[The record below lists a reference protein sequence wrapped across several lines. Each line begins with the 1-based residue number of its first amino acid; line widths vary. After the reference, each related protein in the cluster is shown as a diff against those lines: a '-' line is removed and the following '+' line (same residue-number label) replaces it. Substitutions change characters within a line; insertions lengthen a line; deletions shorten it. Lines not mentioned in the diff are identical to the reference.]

1 MPARSFPVGARSA
14 RAAGLGGGAD
24 EAQAVMSAAPART
37 RTNRSIGWLLRRS
50 RAQASC
56 HSTLQ
61 VERILAIRSSIFR
74 LYSPVP
80 TSYFAPPVP
89 VMAPTRIVVGNA

>member
-1 MPARSFPVGARSA
+1 MPARSFPVGASAA

-24 EAQAVMSAAPART
+24 EAQAVMRATPATT
-37 RTNRSIGWLLRRS
+37 RAIRCIVRLLCRSD
-50 RAQASC
+50 AQASC
-56 HSTLQ
+56 HSILQ
-61 VERILAIRSSIFR
+61 VERILPIRSSIFR